1 MVRPP
6 VDFDVDGR
14 LIEATVPVRAAQMV
28 DRRPRSACRI
38 ISRIIKRLLPSA
50 VPFQK
55 TGPVQIVRVY
65 WYLRRYA
72 DALGRMAVPNDAYA
86 RYTTHDHARER
97 LTGLPPVLS
106 SVKVMREGRAEPFLH
121 AQPNLSSAAVGW
133 SGIALEDYLVPA
145 LVIPRHE
152 HVENFVHVVLRGSV
166 KYEVS
171 TRGKTLQFAA
181 SPGTAFIL
189 PRGTVDE
196 LTWRGPTH
204 RIAVAIHPRLLVSAL
219 DETAHQSD
227 IELTQHW
234 NLMDPH
240 IMAVLLAMTTDLKEG
255 SPAGRLYGE
264 TLCYALAVYL
274 LNRYAVRR
282 YAPVAYRGGLPGYRL
297 RRVLDY
303 IGDNLAEDLSLGQ
316 LAAVVGMSPHYF
328 TELFKKST
336 GQTPHQYVLFQ
347 RIERAMKHLTR
358 VDRTIIE
365 VGVKAGFPN
374 PSHFAR
380 VFRKLVGMSPSQ
392 FKSEAQVRRSYYG

>member
-1 MVRPP
+1 
-6 VDFDVDGR
+6 
-14 LIEATVPVRAAQMV
+14 
-28 DRRPRSACRI
+28 
-38 ISRIIKRLLPSA
+38 
-50 VPFQK
+50 
-55 TGPVQIVRVY
+55 
-65 WYLRRYA
+65 
-72 DALGRMAVPNDAYA
+72 MAVPNDADA
-86 RYTTHDHARER
+86 RRKTHDDAQER
-97 LTGLPPVLS
+97 LTGRPPALPGVE
-106 SVKVMREGRAEPFLH
+106 VMREGRAEPFLC
-121 AQPNLSSAAVGW
+121 AQPTLSSAATRW
-133 SGIALEDYLVPA
+133 SGLALEDYLVPA

-181 SPGTAFIL
+181 SPGTTFIL

-219 DETAHQSD
+219 DETAHESD

-255 SPAGRLYGE
+255 SPAGWLYGE
-264 TLCYALAVYL
+264 SLCYALAVYL

-282 YAPVAYRGGLPGYRL
+282 YAPVVYRGGLPGYRL

-328 TELFKKST
+328 AELFKKST
-336 GQTPHQYVLFQ
+336 GQAPHHYVLVQ
-347 RIERAMKHLTR
+347 KIERAKNGLTH
-358 VDRTIIE
+358 VDRGIIE
-365 VGVKAGFPN
+365 VGVEAGFPN